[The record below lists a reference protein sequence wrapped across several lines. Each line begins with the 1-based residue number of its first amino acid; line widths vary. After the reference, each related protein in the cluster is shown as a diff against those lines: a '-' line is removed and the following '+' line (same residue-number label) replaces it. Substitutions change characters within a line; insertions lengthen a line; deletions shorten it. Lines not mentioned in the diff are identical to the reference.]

1 MRNQS
6 KPHRLYHFHRN
17 RVISANVTHCLA
29 VDKEKATTRCLK
41 LALKF
46 AIMKAQ

>member
-1 MRNQS
+1 MYFNNNIKLS
-6 KPHRLYHFHRN
+6 KIQVKFNDCP
-17 RVISANVTHCLA
+17 A

-41 LALKF
+41 LALKI